1 MKKVLYRLQSY
12 YNNQA
17 TETEKSVLKYILDNT
32 KEVVYMDIY
41 SLAKKGY
48 CSPATI
54 VRICKK
60 NHFDGFRE
68 LKIALLNDL
77 NFNDQ
82 LLKDSGIEIKHEDHN
97 SFIRDILNE
106 SVTAINNTYN
116 LVDYDEVN
124 KIINLLKKAKII
136 RLFGMGASYLV
147 AKDFQLK
154 LERIN
159 KTTVLFEDTHMQI
172 ISSNNLK
179 PDEVAFM
186 ISYSGKTKEINE
198 MAQNMKKKGGTII
211 SLTQYSNNKLMQI
224 ADYNLFVPKIER
236 PLRIGATSSRISQ
249 LSVIDYLYRIYMES
263 DGDEVM
269 LKILSTKELL
279 EKEDYSDE
287 EGGAA

>member
-17 TETEKSVLKYILDNT
+17 TETEKSVLRYILDNT
-32 KEVVYMDIY
+32 KEVVSMDIH

-154 LERIN
+154 LESIN

-172 ISSNNLK
+172 ISSNNLRN
-179 PDEVAFM
+179 DEIAFM
-186 ISYSGKTKEINE
+186 ISYSGNTKEINQ
-198 MAQNMKKKGGTII
+198 MAQNIKKKGGIII
-211 SLTQYSNNKLMQI
+211 SLTQYSNNKLMHI
-224 ADYNLFVPKIER
+224 ADFNLFVPKIEKA
-236 PLRIGATSSRISQ
+236 LRIAATSSRISQ
-249 LSVIDYLYRIYMES
+249 LSVIDYIYRIYMES
-263 DGDEVM
+263 DSEDIM
-269 LKILSTKELL
+269 YKILDTKKLL
-279 EKEDYSDE
+279 EKEDNNE
-287 EGGAA
+287 E